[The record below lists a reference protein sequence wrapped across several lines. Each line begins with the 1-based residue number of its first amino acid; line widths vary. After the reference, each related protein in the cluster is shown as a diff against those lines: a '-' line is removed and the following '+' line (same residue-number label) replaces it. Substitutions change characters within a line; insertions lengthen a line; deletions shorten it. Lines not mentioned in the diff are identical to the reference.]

1 MALDFYS
8 VENSI
13 TQLNQKVSNMG
24 DTNLQVIKAL
34 KLRLT
39 KLEAIFEQKND
50 YYDRI
55 DNGDAK
61 VLEIVKDRLDQVQ
74 QQGLTEMQK
83 QENMLHEVKFIVDR
97 NNRMYESMKCD
108 VIRHE

>member
-1 MALDFYS
+1 
-8 VENSI
+8 
-13 TQLNQKVSNMG
+13 MG